1 MAILKRFI
9 ILTKHKPVM
18 KLIDLIVDILNNS
31 EKPLQQNEIFDL
43 AKKHIFYPQC
53 SELLRVKVPISAV
66 ARTLSKYSVGTN
78 PIIGIYSEKRDKVSF
93 KRFYLKTK
101 IYEGVHSLSELEL
114 HPYLV
119 KFAYERFN
127 VYCKTINALKSI
139 NTKSKIGKWTN
150 PDIVG
155 INPVILSLNNLFQNE
170 IKKLGLFST
179 KVIEFYS
186 FELKIRLDKSNI
198 TEAYF
203 QAVSNSTWAN
213 YGYLVVED
221 FENEKI
227 FLENLSRLNNAY
239 GIGLIRL
246 NIKEPSKSEIIISAR
261 FNEIADI
268 NFMNFL
274 SSSNNDFHN
283 LITTTINTIS
293 EMKIDIQNF
302 DEVKDI

>member
-1 MAILKRFI
+1 MR
-9 ILTKHKPVM
+9 
-18 KLIDLIVDILNNS
+18 LIDLIVDVLNES
-31 EKPLQQNEIFDL
+31 VHPLQQNEIFERI
-43 AKKHIFYPQC
+43 KINPNYPFC
-53 SELLRVKVPISAV
+53 DELQRVKVQISAL
-66 ARTLSKYSVGTN
+66 ARMLSKYSVGTN
-78 PIIGIYSEKRDKVSF
+78 PIIGIHSEKKDKVSF
-93 KRFYLKTK
+93 KKFYLKSKT
-101 IYEGVHSLSELEL
+101 YEGVHSLSELEL

-119 KFAYERFN
+119 KFAFERFN
-127 VYCKTINALKSI
+127 VFCKTINALKST

-155 INPVILSLNNLFQNE
+155 INPVILNLNVLFQNE
-170 IKKLGLFST
+170 IQKLGLFST

-221 FENEKI
+221 YENERV

-239 GIGLIRL
+239 GIGLIKL
-246 NIKEPSKSEIIISAR
+246 DIEDPSNSEIIISAR
-261 FNEIADI
+261 HNEIADI

-274 SSSNNDFHN
+274 STSNSDFHS
-283 LITTTINTIS
+283 LINSTIKTI
-293 EMKIDIQNF
+293 EEKKIDLNSF
-302 DEVKDI
+302 DEIK

>member
-1 MAILKRFI
+1 
-9 ILTKHKPVM
+9 M
-18 KLIDLIVDILNNS
+18 KLIDLIVNILSNS
-31 EKPLQQNEIFDL
+31 DTPLQQSEIFE
-43 AKKHIFYPQC
+43 AAQIH
-53 SELLRVKVPISAV
+53 SEYFRCIELQRVQVPISAI
-66 ARTLSKYSVGTN
+66 ARTLSKYSVGSN

-93 KRFYLKTK
+93 KRFYLRSKT
-101 IYEGVHSLSELEL
+101 YEGVHSLSELDL

-119 KFAYERFN
+119 KFAFARFN
-127 VYCKTINALKSI
+127 IYCKTINALKST

-155 INPVILSLNNLFQNE
+155 INPVILNLNKLFQNE
-170 IKKLGLFST
+170 IQKLGLFST
-179 KVIEFYS
+179 KVIEFFS

-221 FENEKI
+221 YENDKI

-239 GIGLIRL
+239 GIGLIKL
-246 NIKEPSKSEIIISAR
+246 NLSNPIKSEIIISAR
-261 FNEIADI
+261 FNETADI

-274 SSSNNDFHN
+274 STSNSDFHSLMN
-283 LITTTINTIS
+283 SAIELINDKKINN
-293 EMKIDIQNF
+293 ENF
-302 DEVKDI
+302 DLIN